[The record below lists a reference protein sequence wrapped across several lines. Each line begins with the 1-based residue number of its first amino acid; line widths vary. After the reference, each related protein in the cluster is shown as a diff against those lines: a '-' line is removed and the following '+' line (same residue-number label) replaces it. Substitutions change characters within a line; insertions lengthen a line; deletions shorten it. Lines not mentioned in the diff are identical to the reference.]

1 VTGET
6 NGEAERG
13 LEELRSELDAV
24 DARLL
29 DILKERVDCCVR
41 IAHHKRE
48 HGIPMMQTHRIGLV
62 QERAAQYAATHGI
75 DATFL
80 RRLYELIISETC
92 RVEDEVIGHTQPGRT
107 IGHAHA
113 SDRQL

>member
-1 VTGET
+1 MTTGDD
-6 NGEAERG
+6 GKADRG
-13 LEELRSELDAV
+13 LEKLRSELDGI

-29 DILKERVDCCVR
+29 DTLKERIDCCVR

-48 HGIPMMQTHRIGLV
+48 HSIPMMQPHRIGLV
-62 QERAAQYAATHGI
+62 QERAARYAATHGI

-80 RRLYELIISETC
+80 RRLYESIIAETC
-92 RVEDEVIGHTQPGRT
+92 RVEDEVIGHTPPGRT
-107 IGHAHA
+107 VDHAHT